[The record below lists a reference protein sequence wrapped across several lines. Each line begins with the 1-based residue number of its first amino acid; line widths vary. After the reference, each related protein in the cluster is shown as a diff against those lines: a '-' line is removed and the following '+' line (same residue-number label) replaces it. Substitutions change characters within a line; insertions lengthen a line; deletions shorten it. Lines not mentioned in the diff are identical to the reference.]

1 VAAVTGGAT
10 GIGRAMAAALAGAGA
25 TVVLISRS
33 SGTLRQAVGEIR
45 DVGGTA
51 DFVAADLS
59 DRDQLRRATDE
70 IVTLVGEPDIL
81 INAAAI
87 NRRPPMDELT
97 VDDWDATL
105 AINLTAPFLLGQRFG
120 PAMASRG
127 FGRIVNLGSQQT
139 ARAFGNSGAYG
150 VSKAAIAGL
159 TRSQAEAWS
168 RHGVCANTVVPGF
181 VRTPMTEPLF
191 SSTERPDEL
200 AARTMVGRNGTPDD
214 FGGVAVFLASEASA
228 QVTGQVLY
236 VDGGFS
242 VT

>member
-1 VAAVTGGAT
+1 
-10 GIGRAMAAALAGAGA
+10 MAAALAAAGA
-25 TVVLISRS
+25 TVVLVSRS
-33 SGTLRQAVGEIR
+33 TDPLRQAAGEIR
-45 DVGGTA
+45 GLGGRA
-51 DFVAADLS
+51 EFVAADLA
-59 DRDQLRRATDE
+59 DRAQLGRAADE
-70 IVTLVGEPDIL
+70 IVGLAGEPDIL
-81 INAAAI
+81 VNAAAI
-87 NRRPPMDELT
+87 NRRPPMAELT
-97 VDDWDATL
+97 IDDWDATL

-168 RHGVCANTVVPGF
+168 RQGVCANTLVPGF
-181 VRTPMTEPLF
+181 VRTPMTEALF
-191 SSTERPDEL
+191 SSTDRPDEL
-200 AARTMVGRNGTPDD
+200 AARTMVGRNGVPDD

-228 QVTGQVLY
+228 QVTGQILF